1 MVLVAGVEG
10 YFGVLLTLPVLT
22 ELWLMGLL
30 AGIALWAQMAQ
41 LHKLLS
47 LYRQATRD
55 SLTSLFNRR
64 AIMERLMGEYHR
76 ANRYDHPMTVV
87 LFDLDRFKRINDTY
101 GHLTGDAVLK
111 TFARLLTNKLRTTD
125 LVGRYGGEEFL
136 ALLSETGVH
145 AAREL
150 AERIRSACEKT
161 PMHGPHDEVVN
172 VTVSGGV
179 AELAHDEDIPG
190 LLERVDEFLYNAKK
204 QGRNRV
210 VTAE

>member
-1 MVLVAGVEG
+1 MVA
-10 YFGVLLTLPVLT
+10 

-41 LHKLLS
+41 LHMLLS

-64 AIMERLMGEYHR
+64 AIMERLLDEYHR

-111 TFARLLTNKLRTTD
+111 TFAQLLTNKFRTTD

-136 ALLSETGVH
+136 ILLPETSAD
-145 AAREL
+145 AARGL
-150 AERIRSACEKT
+150 TERIRSACENT
-161 PMHGPHDEVVN
+161 PIRGPHEDVVN
-172 VTVSGGV
+172 ITVSGGV

-190 LLERVDEFLYNAKK
+190 LLKRVDDCLYNAKN
-204 QGRNRV
+204 QGRNQIIV
-210 VTAE
+210 ADESPHEQI